1 MKYEE
6 IKPATITMYSAS
18 VAKEEEEEEERT
30 ESCACACF
38 DERYGDIFPAFKP
51 AGEHPIQ

>member
-1 MKYEE
+1 MYF
-6 IKPATITMYSAS
+6 ATI
-18 VAKEEEEEEERT
+18 AKEQEEEERA
-30 ESCACACF
+30 ESCACAW

>member
-1 MKYEE
+1 MYF
-6 IKPATITMYSAS
+6 ATI
-18 VAKEEEEEEERT
+18 AKEQEEEERA
-30 ESCACACF
+30 ESCACACAW